1 MDFELAV
8 SRVKPQ
14 RHKYASLLVLE
25 CCLFLLEL
33 CLCLIIQ
40 KESHNGWQ
48 LAEANGG
55 KDKYTIRRH
64 SIFYLS
70 IITWLLHCCPSL
82 WRLCKQNAALLHL
95 WCCIASVVSYLL
107 YHQLT
112 EQEYVLQSNLFPIS
126 LSELFMPLWI
136 KDWGWRR
143 AGDGVVGLPIA
154 ENGFCLEN
162 CIDSIFQHLS
172 GQWRLLNR
180 RCTKG
185 TGCFFC
191 TNMAALLNLKQWIQE
206 RFH

>member
-1 MDFELAV
+1 MYIILSHSPMQKIFHGLWI
-8 SRVKPQ
+8 SSVKGNAPVTQ
-14 RHKYASLLVLE
+14 ICKPFSSG

-40 KESHNGWQ
+40 KESHNVWQ
-48 LAEANGG
+48 FAEANDG

-126 LSELFMPLWI
+126 LSELFTPLWI
-136 KDWGWRR
+136 KDWGWRESR
-143 AGDGVVGLPIA
+143 WWSSGFANCWEWILPG
-154 ENGFCLEN
+154 ELY
-162 CIDSIFQHLS
+162 
-172 GQWRLLNR
+172 
-180 RCTKG
+180 
-185 TGCFFC
+185 
-191 TNMAALLNLKQWIQE
+191 
-206 RFH
+206 RFHFPTS